1 MLQPILTPKKMWPG
15 GIPSTARIHQDG
27 DISYDEMRE
36 PTKGWPQ
43 FVHEEWIPKTD
54 LIEETKQ
61 RRAVVERWA
70 SSDQALQDARFIKF
84 NTL

>member
-36 PTKGWPQ
+36 PTKGWSQ
-43 FVHEEWIPKTD
+43 FVHVFIS
-54 LIEETKQ
+54 L
-61 RRAVVERWA
+61 VVYSLRQ
-70 SSDQALQDARFIKF
+70 S
-84 NTL
+84 